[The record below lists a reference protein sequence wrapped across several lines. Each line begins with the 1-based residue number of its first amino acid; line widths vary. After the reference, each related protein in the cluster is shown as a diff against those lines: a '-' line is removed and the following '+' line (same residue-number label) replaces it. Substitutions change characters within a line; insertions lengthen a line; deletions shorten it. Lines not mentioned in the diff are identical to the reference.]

1 VPYLQLD
8 LIIQILLW
16 LPVKSLIR
24 FKSVCKSWFSLIS
37 FDPHFA
43 NSHFQL
49 TASKHTHRLMF
60 MTNYIPQTLSLDFEA
75 SLDYDTAIEI
85 PHPNPNFVKP
95 QSDYAI
101 KYTSSC
107 RGFIFLYNHPNIIYL
122 WNPST
127 GANKKIPLSPFGSNL
142 NATYYYGF
150 GYDQLTDDYLVVSFS
165 YVLNFD
171 DNHIYSRLEFFSLR
185 DSTWN
190 ELEGIHLP
198 YMLYPD
204 EHRVGSLFSGA
215 IHWLAFHNDL
225 ARDVIIAFDLTE
237 RTLLEMSFPD
247 GFGLDS
253 EYSHLWVFGEFL
265 SLSAMDHINSRVEIW
280 VMKEYKVHSSWTKT
294 LNLSIDGIPYF
305 SPICSTKIGDIIGTN
320 DETEL
325 LKYNDKGQLLERN
338 SFWDGP
344 CPIGSL
350 VTMYTESLLSLPSD
364 NVLP

>member
-1 VPYLQLD
+1 METMALPCLPD
-8 LIIQILLW
+8 ELIVQILSR

-24 FKSVCKSWFSLIS
+24 FKCV
-37 FDPHFA
+37 
-43 NSHFQL
+43 
-49 TASKHTHRLMF
+49 
-60 MTNYIPQTLSLDFEA
+60 
-75 SLDYDTAIEI
+75 
-85 PHPNPNFVKP
+85 
-95 QSDYAI
+95 YA
-101 KYTSSC
+101 
-107 RGFIFLYNHPNIIYL
+107 
-122 WNPST
+122 
-127 GANKKIPLSPFGSNL
+127 A
-142 NATYYYGF
+142 YYYGF

-171 DNHIYSRLEFFSLR
+171 DDHVNSRLEFFSLR
-185 DSTWN
+185 DSMWK
-190 ELEGIHLP
+190 ELEGTPFP

-225 ARDVIIAFDLTE
+225 ARDVIIAFDLME
-237 RTLLEMSFPD
+237 RRLLEMPFPD
-247 GFGLDS
+247 GFGLES
-253 EYSHLWVFGEFL
+253 EYSHLWVFGQFL
-265 SLSAMDHINSRVEIW
+265 SLTGMDHDNSRVEIW

-305 SPICSTKIGDIIGTN
+305 SPICSTKSGDIIGTN
-320 DETEL
+320 GETEL
-325 LKYNDKGQLLERN
+325 LKYNDKGQLLEHN